1 MNSKTTKTKSK
12 KESKETKATK
22 GVKIAKTEKAI
33 RTGKGSKDNKAKKK
47 ALPSSKL
54 IEFTNDFMFATI
66 MQGNKDICRR
76 VLECILDFEIESI
89 EYVEDQYALQTYI
102 DSHGV
107 RLDVIAKDT
116 GAIYDIEMQTVDD
129 DDIPRRMRYYQSQID
144 VSELKKGEQYKT
156 LKESYIIF
164 ICKFDIFG
172 RDEYIYRFE
181 NYDAEKLLPLGDGT
195 KKIVINSTGTKGS
208 ISDDLKAFISYIDKP
223 REIRKSRQTEL
234 VADIDTQ
241 VVKTNE
247 DSKWRNMFMKYEIDL
262 MKREEKGR
270 AEGRK
275 EGKKEGRKEGRA
287 EGIAE
292 GIAKGIAKGK
302 VEGRKEGIA
311 EGIVEGIAKGERKGL
326 EIATKIFRLFRDGK
340 SEKQIARTVGVDIST
355 VRAMLG

>member
-1 MNSKTTKTKSK
+1 MTKTTNKRKETQTVKATNATQSK
-12 KESKETKATK
+12 KR
-22 GVKIAKTEKAI
+22 VKTTTGKAI
-33 RTGKGSKDNKAKKK
+33 ARS
-47 ALPSSKL
+47 SSKL

-116 GAIYDIEMQTVDD
+116 GATYDIEMQTVDD

-144 VSELKKGEQYKT
+144 VSELKRGEQYKT

-195 KKIVINSTGTKGS
+195 KKIVINSTGTKGN
-208 ISDDLKAFISYIDKP
+208 ISDELKAFISYIDKP
-223 REIRKSRQTEL
+223 GEVRKSRQTEL

-262 MKREEKGR
+262 MKREEKAR
-270 AEGRK
+270 AE
-275 EGKKEGRKEGRA
+275 
-287 EGIAE
+287 
-292 GIAKGIAKGK
+292 
-302 VEGRKEGIA
+302 
-311 EGIVEGIAKGERKGL
+311 GERKGL
-326 EIATKIFRLFRDGK
+326 EIATKILRLFRDGK
-340 SEKQIARTVGVDIST
+340 SEKQIARTVGVDLST
-355 VRAMLG
+355 VRTMLG

>member
-1 MNSKTTKTKSK
+1 MNEKNTKTKNLKESKRTKTTKS
-12 KESKETKATK
+12 SGATK
-22 GVKIAKTEKAI
+22 TKKTTKVDK
-33 RTGKGSKDNKAKKK
+33 RTKNTRASIKTSS
-47 ALPSSKL
+47 SSKL

-76 VLECILDFEIESI
+76 VLECILDFEVESI
-89 EYVEDQYALQTYI
+89 EYVEDQYAMQTYI

-116 GAIYDIEMQTVDD
+116 GATYDIEMQTVDD

-195 KKIVINSTGTKGS
+195 KKIVINSTGTKGN
-208 ISDDLKAFISYIDKP
+208 ISDELKAFISYIDKP
-223 REIRKSRQTEL
+223 GEVRKSRQTEL

-247 DSKWRNMFMKYEIDL
+247 DNKWRNMFMKYEIDL

-270 AEGRK
+270 V
-275 EGKKEGRKEGRA
+275 EGRKEGRA
-287 EGIAE
+287 E
-292 GIAKGIAKGK
+292 
-302 VEGRKEGIA
+302 
-311 EGIVEGIAKGERKGL
+311 GERKGL

>member
-1 MNSKTTKTKSK
+1 MARKTN
-12 KESKETKATK
+12 
-22 GVKIAKTEKAI
+22 GNQRV
-33 RTGKGSKDNKAKKK
+33 
-47 ALPSSKL
+47 
-54 IEFTNDFMFATI
+54 EFTNDFMFATI
-66 MQGNKDICRR
+66 MKENEDICRR

-89 EYVEDQYALQTYI
+89 EYVEDQYAMQTYI

-116 GAIYDIEMQTVDD
+116 GATYDIEMQTVND

-195 KKIVINSTGTKGS
+195 RKIVINSTGTKGN
-208 ISDDLKAFISYIDKP
+208 ISDELKAFISYIDKP
-223 REIRKSRQTEL
+223 GEVRKSRQTEL

-270 AEGRK
+270 V
-275 EGKKEGRKEGRA
+275 EGRKEGRA
-287 EGIAE
+287 EGEI
-292 GIAKGIAKGK
+292 
-302 VEGRKEGIA
+302 
-311 EGIVEGIAKGERKGL
+311 KGL
-326 EIATKIFRLFRDGK
+326 EIATKILRLFRDGK